1 MPEINEAKD
10 EIVSKDDSAV
20 ENISSVSVT
29 LTEDKPAEVVNDGAI
44 PNAVTSSSE
53 TDSTATPSAPAP
65 IGKINF

>member
-1 MPEINEAKD
+1 MPEMNEAKD

-44 PNAVTSSSE
+44 PNAVTSSSD
-53 TDSTATPSAPAP
+53 DSTATPSAPAP